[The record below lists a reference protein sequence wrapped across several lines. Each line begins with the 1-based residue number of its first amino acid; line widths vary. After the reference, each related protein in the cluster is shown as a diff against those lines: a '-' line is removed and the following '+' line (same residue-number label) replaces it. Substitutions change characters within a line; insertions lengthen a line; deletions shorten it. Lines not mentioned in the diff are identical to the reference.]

1 MKNPLLSALIASS
14 LLPAATQAAVIGV
27 ESFSYA
33 DGAIAGKSGGIGFDY
48 NQVTSVHTGT
58 ASDWDDV
65 GGSPSV
71 VGGSLITNNTSAKRE
86 FNGPT
91 EGSAGADG
99 DDSERAGAFRGAGVA
114 FFRFDVTRTAGATW
128 SGVSSYDFG
137 TERIFFGVPNPLSGN
152 DEAGIDGVPG
162 GPKGSGI
169 FLTDNITYTM
179 VGVVDFNNDLLGLYV
194 NPDVTDSWSPTG
206 GTADV
211 TLAYTGT
218 NWSSAVRFG
227 SGGEVAWD
235 NLTVAN
241 NAADAGLLGV
251 PEPSAAAFSVM
262 GALSLLGRRR
272 RR

>member
-1 MKNPLLSALIASS
+1 MKNPLLPALIAST
-14 LLPAATQAAVIGV
+14 LIPAASQAAVIGV
-27 ESFSYA
+27 ENFTYA
-33 DGAIAGKSGGIGFDY
+33 DGVIAGKTGGTGFDY
-48 NQVTSVHTGT
+48 NQLTSSNTGT

-65 GGSPSV
+65 GGTPSV
-71 VGGSLITNNTSAKRE
+71 VGGALITSGSSAKRE
-86 FNGPT
+86 FNGPV
-91 EGSAGADG
+91 EGSAGGDG

-114 FFRFDVTRTAGATW
+114 FFRFEITRTSGATW

-137 TERIFFGVPNPLSGN
+137 SERIFFGVPNALSGN
-152 DEAGIDGVPG
+152 DEAGIDGIAG

-169 FLTDNITYTM
+169 FLTDNTTYTM
-179 VGVVDFNNDLLGLYV
+179 LGVVDFNNDLVGLYV
-194 NPDVTDSWSPTG
+194 NPDITDSWSPTG

-218 NWSSAVRFG
+218 NWSSAVRLG

-241 NAADAGLLGV
+241 NAADVGLLGV
-251 PEPSAAAFSVM
+251 PEPSAAAFSAL

-272 RR
+272 RC